1 MDLGQTLVKLERD
14 ITALQRASRLGH
26 SSIENAAVLVNDG
39 SGSLRG
45 IIGVQADGT
54 TAVTIVNGAAPPQ
67 PSPALLANGII
78 GITATWDGTFDGG
91 AIMPLDWQRVE
102 VHASTTNGFT
112 PDASSLQGTIETP
125 QGSTVVIPCDDPVYV
140 RLVSRNT
147 SGTASTASTQS
158 GPLGPTP
165 VVADDILD
173 GAVTELK
180 LANNAV
186 TEAKIAANAVGTVAL
201 QDGAVLAENLA
212 DAAVAV
218 GKIADNAV
226 TGPAIASDAVT
237 AGKIAANAVTAGK
250 IQAGAVTAAA
260 VAAGAI
266 TTDKLTVTGGA
277 NILSDPSF
285 EGAYSAGLVSGN
297 ANWSIDTT
305 GTGSAK
311 SLKVNAVAGATT
323 TRTLAITT
331 VPILAGDQLYLAVD
345 YLTSSDYTATASV
358 RIYALWMDSAGATT
372 GFGVVQASPPVIGG
386 STWNRPTGTVTAP
399 ANTVRAEIRVES
411 NSASAGWVTFDN
423 AVARPVL
430 AGVQIQDGAISTPK
444 IVAGAVQA
452 TQIAAGAVLTDKLA
466 ADSVTAAKILALTIT
481 GDKLAANTITVGKL
495 AAGSV
500 DATALAADAITG
512 KTITGGTITGALI
525 QTASSG
531 QRITLNEAGAN
542 KVIVYNA
549 SGVAIGELSAS
560 GLLVKG
566 TNGAIIQLDPNSAFP
581 NLRFYNAANTNS
593 AVINISG
600 TDSVLGLN
608 SGQFAPGDG
617 NTDWKW
623 RTLFGNGTSGD
634 FWAAERVRDSSPAT
648 TYLGGRV
655 YLESNRALVGFYNAA
670 DSTQNAF
677 ASFTQGLLQVGGARL
692 AVAPPASSNAG
703 ALVNV
708 LSSHTG
714 NLLQLQQN
722 AVDKF
727 VVDASG
733 NLTVAGIGQRLPK
746 RRTSNATRT
755 STITPSADTQLT
767 WTVDANAVYALE
779 GILFYAGPGDFLMG
793 WTYPSGAAGTWQGIG
808 NGTTV
813 VSGTAGGGTQQDITS
828 SWGYTTRT
836 ETTDL
841 ADNRTY
847 GGISSTG
854 FAVQVRAT
862 IRVGGTG
869 GTFALQWAQG
879 SSNATATTLYT
890 DSRLTLEKIG

>member
-1 MDLGQTLVKLERD
+1 MDIGRTLAQLERRIATVERAPRLAHASIED
-14 ITALQRASRLGH
+14 TALQ
-26 SSIENAAVLVNDG
+26 VYDG
-39 SGSLRG
+39 VGSLRG
-45 IIGVQADGT
+45 IVGVQADGT
-54 TAVTIVNGAAPPQ
+54 TAVTIVNGPPPPQ

-102 VHASTTNGFT
+102 VHASTTSGFT

-158 GPLGPTP
+158 GPLGPMP

-180 LANNAV
+180 LADDAV

-277 NILSDPSF
+277 NLLSDPSF
-285 EGAYSAGLVSGN
+285 EGAYSAALVSGLTN
-297 ANWSIDTT
+297 FSIDTT
-305 GTGSAK
+305 GNGSAK
-311 SLKVNAVAGATT
+311 SLKVNAVAGSTT

-411 NSASAGWVTFDN
+411 NSASAGSVNFDN

-495 AAGSV
+495 AAGAV

-525 QTASSG
+525 QTAASG
-531 QRITLNEAGAN
+531 QRITLNESGAN
-542 KVIVYNA
+542 KIIVYNS
-549 SGVAIGELSAS
+549 SGTAIGELSAS
-560 GLLVKG
+560 GVLVKG
-566 TNGAIIQLDPNSAFP
+566 TNGSLIYLDPNNTYP
-581 NLRFYNAANTNS
+581 NLRMTNAAQSNS
-593 AVINISG
+593 AVINVSETTSG
-600 TDSVLGLN
+600 AADMGLN
-608 SGQFAPGDG
+608 SGTFTGSG
-617 NTDWKW
+617 FTDMKW
-623 RTLFGNGTSGD
+623 RTFFGND
-634 FWAAERVRDSSPAT
+634 FWVAERIRDSSAST
-648 TYLGGRV
+648 IAGGRIFLSNDHATIGMYSTVDPTQTNNFYV
-655 YLESNRALVGFYNAA
+655 YPGYAQVSSGRLEV
-670 DSTQNAF
+670 
-677 ASFTQGLLQVGGARL
+677 V
-692 AVAPPASSNAG
+692 PPASSG
-703 ALVNV
+703 SGLLVAAATG
-708 LSSHTG
+708 HTG
-714 NLLQLQQN
+714 LLIRTMVN
-722 AVDKF
+722 GVEKFTIDK
-727 VVDASG
+727 DGS
-733 NLTVAGIGQRLPK
+733 LTLAGIGQRLPK

-755 STITPSADTQLT
+755 STTTPTTDTQLT
-767 WTVDANAVYALE
+767 WSVDANAVYALE
-779 GILFYAGPGDFLMG
+779 GVLFYAGPGDFLMG

-828 SWGYTTRT
+828 SWGYTART
-836 ETTDL
+836 ETTDI

-847 GGISSTG
+847 GGISTTG

-862 IRVGGTG
+862 IRIGATA

-879 SSNATATTLYT
+879 TSSATATTLYT